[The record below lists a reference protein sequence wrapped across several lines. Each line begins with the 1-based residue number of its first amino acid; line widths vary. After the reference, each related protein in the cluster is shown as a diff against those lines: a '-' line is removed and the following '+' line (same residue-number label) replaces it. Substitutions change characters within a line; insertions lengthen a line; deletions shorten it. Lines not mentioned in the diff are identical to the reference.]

1 MSRHEFPSESRF
13 AAVNGVRIH
22 YVEQGRGDPVLF
34 VHGNPTWSYLWRNI
48 IPNVAD
54 THRAIAVDLLGFG
67 KSDRP
72 KDADYSFEEHCAVVS
87 GFIESLGLRN
97 LSLVLH
103 DWGGPIG
110 MSYAIDHK
118 ENVAKV
124 VLISTFVAPAA
135 LPLGFALKLFRVP
148 GLSAF
153 IIQRM
158 NLFLPFVL
166 RVGVANRANM
176 TGDVLRQYYAP
187 FPDYESR
194 RPVRRWPEQLPLGP
208 ADATYRAVQRIGEA
222 LPSFDRPVLVLKAA
236 RDPIL
241 TMSRANWLIHT
252 LPKARLEVVEK
263 AGHYAQEDQPEKV
276 AAAISQFLVEGSSP
290 NGGY

>member
-1 MSRHEFPSESRF
+1 MAAPQTISADF
-13 AAVNGVRIH
+13 AFASKYVEVHGSNIH
-22 YVEQGRGDPVLF
+22 YVEEGTGDPVLF

-48 IPNVAD
+48 IPKVAQ

-67 KSDRP
+67 RSDKP
-72 KDADYSFEEHCAVVS
+72 SDADYSFDEHCAVVA
-87 GFIESLGLRN
+87 GFIDSLDLRN

-124 VLISTFVAPAA
+124 VLISTFVAPVK
-135 LPLGFALKLFRVP
+135 LPLGFALKVLRLRW
-148 GLSAF
+148 LSAF
-153 IIQRM
+153 IIQRL
-158 NLFLPFVL
+158 NLFLPFAL
-166 RVGVANRANM
+166 RVGVANRSHL
-176 TGDVLRQYYAP
+176 TREVLRQYHAP

-194 RPVRRWPEQLPLGP
+194 RSMRRWPEQLPLGP
-208 ADATYRAVQRIGEA
+208 ADSAYRALERIGAA
-222 LPSFDRPVLVLKAA
+222 LPSFDRPVLVLKAE

-241 TMSRANWLIHT
+241 TMKRAKWLVQT
-252 LPKARLEVVEK
+252 LPVARLEVVEK

-276 AAAISQFLVEGSSP
+276 AAAISQFLLP
-290 NGGY
+290 